1 MSVTVTGSVRSHR
14 RSPPQHGHWVIVTG
28 TSTGGSLAS
37 EEDGALRKVNGP
49 FPALRPGRFLRFAFR
64 LDCPFVFPRP
74 AAFNSWRSCSFSRR
88 SRSISLCACPS
99 RSRRS
104 TTSASRSFNC
114 SCRSSR
120 WEPSIALYRGMRSP
134 ACPVFSFNVTG
145 RGRFVQR
152 LAANQLRLLELRRLH
167 IELDL
172 AIRDAYLWQ
181 NLPL

>member
-1 MSVTVTGSVRSHR
+1 MSVTVTGSVRSQR

-28 TSTGGSLAS
+28 TSTGGSLAAAGG
-37 EEDGALRKVNGP
+37 GALRKVNGP
-49 FPALRPGRFLRFAFR
+49 FPALRPGRFLR
-64 LDCPFVFPRP
+64 FVFPRP

-120 WEPSIALYRGMRSP
+120 WEPSIALYRGMRFP
-134 ACPVFSFNVTG
+134 ACPVFSFRVTG